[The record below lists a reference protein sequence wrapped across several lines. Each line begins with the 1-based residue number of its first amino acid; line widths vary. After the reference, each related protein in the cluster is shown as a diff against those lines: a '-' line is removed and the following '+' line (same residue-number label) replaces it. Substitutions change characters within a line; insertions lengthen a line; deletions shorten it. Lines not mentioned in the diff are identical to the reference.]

1 MNLRESPH
9 MKLLDQIVVD
19 PKFQDLQLESL
30 YNSIHGLVFNQLI
43 YKVREIVLISVRD
56 SSWGS
61 VRNPIWGSIQKKIN
75 KESMYEDA

>member
-1 MNLRESPH
+1 

-30 YNSIHGLVFNQLI
+30 YNSTRGLVFNQLI

-56 SSWGS
+56 SSWGL